1 MIEVKLIEHK
11 RESIICNACHKNNA
25 ANSNL
30 YDIIINAEESSHS
43 MVITLCNDCLKELRR
58 KIVVREVKMTPKQRD
73 YINFIEEMT
82 GVQFKDGDNISDYIN
97 KNKAEAHR
105 KWLQQC
111 ELDAIA
117 DGRENAGD
125 RE

>member
-1 MIEVKLIEHK
+1 MIEIELNNSRHTV
-11 RESIICNACHKNNA
+11 ECSACLKNNSK
-25 ANSNL
+25 NSNI
-30 YDIIINAEESSHS
+30 YEVSVFSNESFKN
-43 MVITLCNDCLKELRR
+43 TFRLCNDCLKELRR
-58 KIVVREVKMTPKQRD
+58 KIVVREAKMTPKQRD
-73 YINFIEEMT
+73 YINFIEDMT
-82 GVQFKDGDNISDYIN
+82 GVQFKEGDNISDYIN

>member
-25 ANSNL
+25 ANSNI

-43 MVITLCNDCLKELRR
+43 VVITLCNDCLKELRR
-58 KIVVREVKMTPKQRD
+58 KIVVREAKITPKQRD

-82 GVQFKDGDNISDYIN
+82 GVQFKEGDNISDYIN

-105 KWLQQC
+105 KWLQKC
-111 ELDAIA
+111 ELDALA

-125 RE
+125 RD

>member
-43 MVITLCNDCLKELRR
+43 VVLTLCNDCVKELRR
-58 KIVVREVKMTPKQRD
+58 KLVVREVKMTPKQRD

-82 GVQFKDGDNISDYIN
+82 GVEFKEGENISFIPVTS
-97 KNKAEAHR
+97 
-105 KWLQQC
+105 
-111 ELDAIA
+111 
-117 DGRENAGD
+117 
-125 RE
+125 